1 MDSEGSLIWGVLF
14 GAVGAGYAL
23 YGKRQ
28 RNPIALIA
36 GIALMVFPYFV
47 PGVWWMLIV
56 GAILMIVPWYVRS

>member
-1 MDSEGSLIWGVLF
+1 MDEATIIWGVLF

-36 GIALMVFPYFV
+36 GIGLMVFPYFV
-47 PGVWWMLIV
+47 SGLWWTLIV
-56 GAILMIVPWYVRS
+56 GAILMAAPWYIRF